1 MEFIRDIFNKRV
13 KIAVLIHKSEYT
25 DFVKIMNDHV
35 KKYQVDKC
43 QVGDDVIWAIS
54 LRKNRYKLMLEALP
68 KHNLNVVVYATT
80 LLLHE
85 IKK

>member
-1 MEFIRDIFNKRV
+1 MLKLRR

-25 DFVKIMNDHV
+25 EFVKVMENDV
-35 KKYQVDKC
+35 KHYKVDKC
-43 QVGDDVIWAIS
+43 QVGDDVVWS
-54 LRKNRYKLMLEALP
+54 VMLSERRYKRMLESLP
-68 KHNLNVVVYATT
+68 AKGLNVVIYANT